1 MFHLQIKEFLDSVCE
16 QIKYKPI
23 RKNISEELQNH
34 IEESKEN
41 YIKEGLEEQVAEEK
55 AIKQMGE
62 AQEIGKKLNKIHRPK
77 LDWKLLLILMILLC
91 FSGLVVLIKSR
102 NDIELFGAEGE
113 SIKKFV
119 TFVIIGMVVSIPI
132 YFINYTKIKKYSNLL
147 YLLATLSIIW
157 ALLFGSFVN
166 GKPYIY
172 LHLMTIAPEI
182 VAIPLYIVAFIGFI
196 SKSKRENKIELK
208 YTKIRINMDL
218 VKIIGLSILS
228 LVLLEL
234 IPSITSVWTLGL
246 IYMIL
251 GTAKILQVKEN
262 KIKNMVKLWG
272 SVILIG
278 IFILMQIL
286 TSNPYILNRLIASI
300 NPRNDATGDGWIAI
314 ERKSIIESAK
324 LWGEAENTSNAIDLF
339 DEGTNFAFISV
350 LAHYGWIVSIGIV
363 LAIITFSIKL
373 ILNAIKIK
381 DNYGKL
387 LIIGLSSM
395 FILQSIFNIL
405 MNLNLWIEAGFYLP
419 FISYGGGSL
428 VINMMSL
435 TFILAIYRKKDII
448 MIQNKT
454 LVNQ

>member
-1 MFHLQIKEFLDSVCE
+1 MQIKEFLDSVCE

-41 YIKEGLEEQVAEEK
+41 YIKEGLEEQIAEEK

-119 TFVIIGMVVSIPI
+119 TFVIIGIVVSIPI

-246 IYMIL
+246 TYMIL

-300 NPRNDATGDGWIAI
+300 NPRNDATGDGWIAV

>member
-1 MFHLQIKEFLDSVCE
+1 MQIKEFLYSVCE

-23 RKNISEELQNH
+23 RESIAEELKNH

-41 YIKEGLEEQVAEEK
+41 YIQEGLEEQIAEEK
-55 AIKQMGE
+55 AIKQMGK

-119 TFVIIGMVVSIPI
+119 TFVIIGIVVSIPI

-196 SKSKRENKIELK
+196 SKSKRENKIETSILK

-246 IYMIL
+246 TYMIL

-300 NPRNDATGDGWIAI
+300 NPRSDATGDGWIAI

-324 LWGEAENTSNAIDLF
+324 LWGEAENASNAIDLF

>member
-1 MFHLQIKEFLDSVCE
+1 MQIKEFLCSVCE
-16 QIKYKPI
+16 EIKYKPI
-23 RKNISEELQNH
+23 RESIAEELKNH

-41 YIKEGLEEQVAEEK
+41 YIQEGLEEQIAEEK

-102 NDIELFGAEGE
+102 NDIELLGAEGE

-119 TFVIIGMVVSIPI
+119 TFVIIGIVVSIPI

-157 ALLFGSFVN
+157 ALLFGSFAN

-172 LHLMTIAPEI
+172 LHFMTIAPEI

-196 SKSKRENKIELK
+196 SESNKKNKIEPIILK
-208 YTKIRINMDL
+208 YAKIKINMDL

-228 LVLLEL
+228 LFFLQL
-234 IPSITSVWTLGL
+234 IPSITSVLTLGL

-262 KIKNMVKLWG
+262 KIKNMIKLWG
-272 SVILIG
+272 PVILIG

-286 TSNPYILNRLIASI
+286 TSHPYILNRLIASI
-300 NPRNDATGDGWIAI
+300 NPRSDATGDGWIAI

-324 LWGEAENTSNAIDLF
+324 LWGEAKNTSNAIDLF

-350 LAHYGWIVSIGIV
+350 LAHYGWILSIGLV
-363 LAIITFSIKL
+363 LVIITFSIKL
-373 ILNAIKIK
+373 IFNAIKIK
-381 DNYGKL
+381 DSYGKL

>member
-1 MFHLQIKEFLDSVCE
+1 MQIKEFLYSVCE

-23 RKNISEELQNH
+23 RESIAEELKNH

-41 YIKEGLEEQVAEEK
+41 YIQEGLEEQIAEEK
-55 AIKQMGE
+55 AIKQMGK

-91 FSGLVVLIKSR
+91 FSGLVVFIKSR
-102 NDIELFGAEGE
+102 NDIELFGMEGE
-113 SIKKFV
+113 SIKKFIM
-119 TFVIIGMVVSIPI
+119 FVIIGMVVSIPI

-196 SKSKRENKIELK
+196 SKSKRENKIETSILK

-228 LVLLEL
+228 LVFLEL

-246 IYMIL
+246 TYMIL

-300 NPRNDATGDGWIAI
+300 NPRSDATGDGWIAI

-373 ILNAIKIK
+373 ILNAIKIR
-381 DNYGKL
+381 DSYGKL
-387 LIIGLSSM
+387 LIIGISSM

-428 VINMMSL
+428 VINMISL
-435 TFILAIYRKKDII
+435 TFILAIYRRKDII

>member
-1 MFHLQIKEFLDSVCE
+1 MQIKEFLYSVCE

-23 RKNISEELQNH
+23 RESIAEELKNH

-41 YIKEGLEEQVAEEK
+41 YIQEGLEEQIAEEK
-55 AIKQMGE
+55 AIKQMGK

-119 TFVIIGMVVSIPI
+119 TFVIIGIVVSIPI

>member
-1 MFHLQIKEFLDSVCE
+1 MQIKEFLDSVCE

-119 TFVIIGMVVSIPI
+119 TFVIIGIVVSIPI

>member
-1 MFHLQIKEFLDSVCE
+1 MQIKEFLDSVCE

-119 TFVIIGMVVSIPI
+119 TFVIIGIVVSIPI

-196 SKSKRENKIELK
+196 SESKKENKIESIILK
-208 YTKIRINMDL
+208 YTKININMDL

-228 LVLLEL
+228 LIFLKL
-234 IPSITSVWTLGL
+234 IPSITSVLTLGL

-251 GTAKILQVKEN
+251 GTVKIIQVKEN
-262 KIKNMVKLWG
+262 KIKNMIKLWG
-272 SVILIG
+272 TVILIG
-278 IFILMQIL
+278 IFILIQIL
-286 TSNPYILNRLIASI
+286 TFKPYILNRLIASI
-300 NPRNDATGDGWIAI
+300 NPEIDATGDGWIAI
-314 ERKSIIESAK
+314 ERRNIIESAK
-324 LWGEAENTSNAIDLF
+324 LLGEAENTSNAIDLF

-363 LAIITFSIKL
+363 LAIIAFSIKL

-381 DNYGKL
+381 DSYGKL
-387 LIIGLSSM
+387 LIIGISNI

>member
-1 MFHLQIKEFLDSVCE
+1 MQIKEFLDSVCE

-119 TFVIIGMVVSIPI
+119 MFVIIGMVVSIPI
-132 YFINYTKIKKYSNLL
+132 YFVNYTKIKKYSNLL

-157 ALLFGSFVN
+157 TLLFGIFVN

-172 LHLMTIAPEI
+172 FHLMTIAPEI
-182 VAIPLYIVAFIGFI
+182 IAIPLYIIAFIGFI
-196 SKSKRENKIELK
+196 SEAKRENKMESIILK
-208 YTKIRINMDL
+208 YTKINMNL

-228 LVLLEL
+228 LFLLEL
-234 IPSITSVWTLGL
+234 IPSKTSVLTLGL
-246 IYMIL
+246 IYLIL
-251 GTAKILQVKEN
+251 GTVKILQVKEN

-272 SVILIG
+272 TVILIG
-278 IFILMQIL
+278 IFILRQIL
-286 TSNPYILNRLIASI
+286 TSHPYILNRLIASI
-300 NPRNDATGDGWIAI
+300 NPRSDATGDGWIAI

-324 LWGEAENTSNAIDLF
+324 LWGEAKNTSNAIDLF

-350 LAHYGWIVSIGIV
+350 LAHFDLG
-363 LAIITFSIKL
+363 
-373 ILNAIKIK
+373 
-381 DNYGKL
+381 L
-387 LIIGLSSM
+387 L
-395 FILQSIFNIL
+395 
-405 MNLNLWIEAGFYLP
+405 
-419 FISYGGGSL
+419 
-428 VINMMSL
+428 
-435 TFILAIYRKKDII
+435 
-448 MIQNKT
+448 
-454 LVNQ
+454 

>member
-119 TFVIIGMVVSIPI
+119 TFVIIGIVVSIPI

-246 IYMIL
+246 TYMIL

-300 NPRNDATGDGWIAI
+300 NPRSDATGDGWIAI

-324 LWGEAENTSNAIDLF
+324 LWGEAENASNAIDLF

>member
-119 TFVIIGMVVSIPI
+119 TFVIIGIVVSIPI

-428 VINMMSL
+428 VINMMCL

>member
-1 MFHLQIKEFLDSVCE
+1 MQIKEFLYSVCE

-23 RKNISEELQNH
+23 RESIAEELKNH

-41 YIKEGLEEQVAEEK
+41 HIQEGLEEQIAEEK
-55 AIKQMGE
+55 AIKQMGK

-91 FSGLVVLIKSR
+91 FSGLVVFIKSR
-102 NDIELFGAEGE
+102 NDIELFGMEGE
-113 SIKKFV
+113 SIKKFIM
-119 TFVIIGMVVSIPI
+119 FVIIGMVVSIPI

-196 SKSKRENKIELK
+196 SKSKRENKIETSILK

-228 LVLLEL
+228 LVFLEL

-246 IYMIL
+246 TYMIL

-262 KIKNMVKLWG
+262 KIKNMVKL
-272 SVILIG
+272 
-278 IFILMQIL
+278 
-286 TSNPYILNRLIASI
+286 
-300 NPRNDATGDGWIAI
+300 
-314 ERKSIIESAK
+314 
-324 LWGEAENTSNAIDLF
+324 
-339 DEGTNFAFISV
+339 
-350 LAHYGWIVSIGIV
+350 
-363 LAIITFSIKL
+363 
-373 ILNAIKIK
+373 
-381 DNYGKL
+381 
-387 LIIGLSSM
+387 
-395 FILQSIFNIL
+395 
-405 MNLNLWIEAGFYLP
+405 
-419 FISYGGGSL
+419 
-428 VINMMSL
+428 
-435 TFILAIYRKKDII
+435 
-448 MIQNKT
+448 
-454 LVNQ
+454 

>member
-119 TFVIIGMVVSIPI
+119 TFVIIGIVVSIPI

>member
-1 MFHLQIKEFLDSVCE
+1 MQIKEFLYSVCE

-23 RKNISEELQNH
+23 RESIAEELKNH

-41 YIKEGLEEQVAEEK
+41 YIQEGLEEQIAEEK

-77 LDWKLLLILMILLC
+77 LDWKLVLILIILLC
-91 FSGLVVLIKSR
+91 FSGLVVFIKSR
-102 NDIELFGAEGE
+102 NDIELFGMEGE
-113 SIKKFV
+113 SIKKFIK
-119 TFVIIGMVVSIPI
+119 FVIIGMVVSIPI
-132 YFINYTKIKKYSNLL
+132 YFVNYTKVKKYSNLL

-166 GKPYIY
+166 GKPYICI
-172 LHLMTIAPEI
+172 HIMTIAPEI
-182 VAIPLYIVAFIGFI
+182 VAIPLYIVAYIGFI
-196 SKSKRENKIELK
+196 SESKRENKIESVILK
-208 YTKIRINMDL
+208 YTKIKINMDL

-251 GTAKILQVKEN
+251 GTVKLLQVKEN

-272 SVILIG
+272 PVILIG
-278 IFILMQIL
+278 ILILMQIL
-286 TSNPYILNRLIASI
+286 TFKPYILNRLTASI
-300 NPRNDATGDGWIAI
+300 NPEINATDDGWIAI
-314 ERKSIIESAK
+314 ERKNIIESAK
-324 LWGEAENTSNAIDLF
+324 LWGEAENTSNAINLF

-350 LAHYGWIVSIGIV
+350 LAHYGWILSIGLV

-381 DNYGKL
+381 DSYGKL
-387 LIIGLSSM
+387 LIVGISSM
-395 FILQSIFNIL
+395 FILQNIFNIL
-405 MNLNLWIEAGFYLP
+405 MNLNLWIEAGFSLP
-419 FISYGGGSL
+419 FVSYGGGSL
-428 VINMMSL
+428 IINMISL